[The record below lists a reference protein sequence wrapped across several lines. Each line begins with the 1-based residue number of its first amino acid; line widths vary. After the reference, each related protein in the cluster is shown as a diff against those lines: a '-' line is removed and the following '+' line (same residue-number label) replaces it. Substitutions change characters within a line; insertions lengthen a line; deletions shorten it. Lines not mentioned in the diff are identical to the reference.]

1 MDRYYFLCQVGSK
14 TVQRLSDL
22 SGQGL
27 NRLDLLVIISEHRFF
42 PHGTCS
48 YFERMWMW
56 ESELTNANLSPEIK
70 AFCHA

>member
-1 MDRYYFLCQVGSK
+1 MDRYYLLCQVGSK

-22 SGQGL
+22 SGQGP
-27 NRLDLLVIISEHRFF
+27 NRLDLLVIISERCSV

-56 ESELTNANLSPEIK
+56 ESELKNANLSPEIK
-70 AFCHA
+70 ACCHA